1 MKVVF
6 GKRLPF
12 FLALIVLQVIVIII
26 VVIWTFENSS
36 GFIRSIYDVFV
47 KNPTVFDVFNFI
59 ADYAD
64 IFSGLVVC
72 VALYLLLISLRKYHR
87 DRAVSRL
94 HNWARNGVVV
104 LAQYRQEK
112 PPASSSPLDRSE
124 ELRLVLDRLIE
135 SSKVALND
143 AKYLGGE
150 VNDKAR
156 LTVEELRIIRE
167 KLADED
173 NSLFDNLQRLQH
185 NFADTMIVAFEL
197 IK

>member
-1 MKVVF
+1 M
-6 GKRLPF
+6 PF

-26 VVIWTFENSS
+26 VVIWTFEDSS
-36 GFIRSIYDVFV
+36 GFIRSIYNVLV
-47 KNPTVFDVFNFI
+47 KNPVVFDVFNFI

-72 VALYLLLISLRKYHR
+72 AALYLLLVSLRKYHR

-112 PPASSSPLDRSE
+112 PPASSSPLDSSE

-185 NFADTMIVAFEL
+185 DFADTMIVAFEL